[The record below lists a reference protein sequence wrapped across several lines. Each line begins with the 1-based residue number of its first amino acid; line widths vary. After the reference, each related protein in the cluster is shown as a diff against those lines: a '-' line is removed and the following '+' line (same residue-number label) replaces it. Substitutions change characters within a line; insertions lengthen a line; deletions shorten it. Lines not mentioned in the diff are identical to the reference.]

1 MDIQRIR
8 FGDELTLDNIGGF
21 KPGDKIQISEKVDGS
36 NASFRYDIETG
47 ALVAFSRKQ
56 TLGFNNT
63 LNGFYN
69 YIQSLNA
76 NEFSDN
82 PNWCIFGEWLVKHT
96 ILYREECYKHWYV
109 YDIYDVEKEE
119 YLPQLEV
126 MKFCDKH
133 NLTYVNVLYEGDF
146 ISWEHC
152 KTFCGKSAYTETGD
166 NGEGVVVK
174 NQTNMNSQHSRVPFV
189 LKIINDRFSEIKK
202 DNHIR
207 KIKDPQELH
216 AKAHAQEIVD
226 AIVTKNRIEKEIHKM
241 IDEKVLPEKIEPKD
255 MNIVARNLPKRIYD
269 DCMKEERE
277 YVIEAG
283 EFFDRLCNSQCMK
296 FAKEIILSK

>member
-21 KPGDKIQISEKVDGS
+21 RPGDKIQISEKVDGS
-36 NASFRYDIETG
+36 NASFRYDVETRT
-47 ALVAFSRKQ
+47 LIAFSRKQ
-56 TLGFNNT
+56 ILGFGNT

-76 NEFSDN
+76 SEYSDN

-96 ILYREECYKHWYV
+96 IPYREECYKHWYV
-109 YDIYDVEKEE
+109 YDVYDVEKEE

-133 NLTYVNVLYEGDF
+133 NLTYVNVLYDGDF

-166 NGEGVVVK
+166 NGEGIVVK
-174 NQTNMNSQHSRVPFV
+174 NQTNMNSQHPRVPFV
-189 LKIINDRFSEIKK
+189 LKIINDKFSEIKK
-202 DNHIR
+202 DNHIK
-207 KIKDPQELH
+207 KIEDPQKLQ

-226 AIVTKNRIEKEIHKM
+226 KIVTKNRIEKEIHKM
-241 IDEKVLPEKIEPKD
+241 IDEQVLPEKISPQD
-255 MNIVARNLPKRIYD
+255 MSVVARILPKRIYD

-283 EFFDRLCNSQCMK
+283 EFFGKLCSNQSMK
-296 FAKEIILSK
+296 FAKEIILGA